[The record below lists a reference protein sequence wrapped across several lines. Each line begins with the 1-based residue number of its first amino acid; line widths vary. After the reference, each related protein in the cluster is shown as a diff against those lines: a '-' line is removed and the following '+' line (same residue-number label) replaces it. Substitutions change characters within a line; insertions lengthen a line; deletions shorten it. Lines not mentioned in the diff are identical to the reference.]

1 MVNLKGER
9 VFLRALE
16 PEDLDFLY
24 KIENDTA
31 IWEISGTQKPYSKST
46 LKKYLK
52 NSHLD
57 IYEIK
62 QLRLC
67 ICRTSGESIG
77 LIDLFDFDP
86 KNKRVGVGL
95 IVANEKNRNQ
105 GFGKE
110 ALGLVCAYA
119 LSHLDVHQVYA
130 NILEDNQASIH
141 LFEGEGFQKVGAKK
155 DWIRTGSGFKNEIL
169 YQKIKS

>member
-1 MVNLKGER
+1 MVNLNGQKI
-9 VFLRALE
+9 FLRALE
-16 PEDLDFLY
+16 PADLDFLY

-52 NSHLD
+52 NAHLD

-67 ICRTSGESIG
+67 ICKKTGESVG
-77 LIDLFDFDP
+77 FIDLFDFDP
-86 KNKRVGVGL
+86 NNKRVGVGL
-95 IVANEKNRNQ
+95 IVADEEHRNK

-110 ALGLVCAYA
+110 ALGLICEFA
-119 LSHLDVHQVYA
+119 LGHLDVHQVYA
-130 NILEDNQASIH
+130 NILEENKASIH
-141 LFEGEGFQKVGAKK
+141 LFESEGFARVGTKK
-155 DWIRTGSGFKNEIL
+155 DWIRAGSGFKNEIL
-169 YQKIKS
+169 YQKIKK